1 MVGIDGGCFYTTALR
16 GTPDTGRPPDERL
29 TARADST
36 RIFVPTRKGHA
47 MKNRWKNFL
56 GDDAG
61 AEFADDIAVH
71 YGNPERELEVAV
83 TGLVFADLGHLG
95 VISVHGKDAT
105 AFLQG
110 QLSNDVNLVDESH
123 SQLSAYCTPK
133 GRILGLFRLF
143 RRDDTFYLRLPLGT
157 LDAVLERLR
166 RYVLRAEVTL
176 EDATD
181 NFIRIGVTGKEAAE
195 ELSSAIGRMPEQE
208 GTALKMQDLSVLRVP
223 GVHPRFEVYALSF
236 DAAKRLWDTLNV
248 RGAPVGLAA
257 WQLTEIQA
265 GLPNVYANTAE
276 QFIPQMLNLQ
286 LLDGVSFRKGCYPGQ
301 EIVARTQYL
310 GALKRR
316 MYAGRIAA
324 GARPSPGDALY
335 TTDDSTQAA
344 GQVVDAQPH
353 PDGGYAALAVLQ
365 IGAAESGDLHLGSSS
380 GPVFLLE
387 TLPYPFAQ
395 KGAGYIF

>member
-1 MVGIDGGCFYTTALR
+1 
-16 GTPDTGRPPDERL
+16 
-29 TARADST
+29 
-36 RIFVPTRKGHA
+36 
-47 MKNRWKNFL
+47 MKNLWRNFL

-61 AEFADDIAVH
+61 AEFVDDIAVH
-71 YGNPERELEVAV
+71 YGNPERELEIAV

-105 AFLQG
+105 DFLQG
-110 QLSNDVNLVDESH
+110 QFCNDIQQVDDGH

-143 RRDDTFYLRLPLGT
+143 RRGDTFYLRLPLDT
-157 LDAVLERLR
+157 IDAVLDRLR

-195 ELSSAIGRMPEQE
+195 ELSAVTGMLPELE
-208 GTALKMQDLSVLRVP
+208 GGVVQTPDFTVLRVP
-223 GVHPRFEVYALSF
+223 GMHPRFEVYVLSY
-236 DAAKRLWDTLNV
+236 DAARSLWDSLNV
-248 RGAPVGLAA
+248 RGAPIGLAA

-265 GLPNVYANTAE
+265 GLPNVYAETAE
-276 QFIPQMLNLQ
+276 LFIPQMLNLQ

-316 MYAGRIAA
+316 MYAGRITAD
-324 GARPSPGDALY
+324 GLPSPGDELFTSA
-335 TTDDSTQAA
+335 DITQAA
-344 GQVVDAQPH
+344 GQIVDARPH

-365 IGAAESGDLHLGSSS
+365 ISAAQAGDLHLGSGN
-380 GPVFLLE
+380 GPAFTLE
-387 TLPYPFAQ
+387 ALPYPFPD
-395 KGAGYIF
+395 

>member
-1 MVGIDGGCFYTTALR
+1 
-16 GTPDTGRPPDERL
+16 
-29 TARADST
+29 
-36 RIFVPTRKGHA
+36 

-83 TGLVFADLGHLG
+83 TGLVFVDLGHLG
-95 VISVHGKDAT
+95 VISVHGKDAA

-110 QLSNDVNLVDESH
+110 QFSNDVDQVDETH

-143 RRDDTFYLRLPLGT
+143 RRGDTYYLRLPLDT

-195 ELSSAIGRMPEQE
+195 ELASAIGRPPEREGGALQTQE
-208 GTALKMQDLSVLRVP
+208 LAVLRVP
-223 GVHPRFEVYALSF
+223 GKHPRFEVYALTF

-265 GLPNVYANTAE
+265 GLPNVYANTVE
-276 QFIPQMLNLQ
+276 LFIPQMLNLQ
-286 LLDGVSFRKGCYPGQ
+286 LIDGVNFRKGCYPGQ

-316 MYAGRIAA
+316 MYLGRIAVDA
-324 GARPSPGDALY
+324 PPMPGDPLY
-335 TTDDSTQAA
+335 ASADGGQAA
-344 GQVVDAQPH
+344 GHIVESQPH
-353 PDGGYAALAVLQ
+353 PDGGYAALAV
-365 IGAAESGDLHLGSSS
+365 IPIEAAQAGELHLGSRD
-380 GPVFLLE
+380 GPAFTLE
-387 TLPYPFAQ
+387 ALPYPFAD
-395 KGAGYIF
+395 

>member
-1 MVGIDGGCFYTTALR
+1 
-16 GTPDTGRPPDERL
+16 
-29 TARADST
+29 
-36 RIFVPTRKGHA
+36 
-47 MKNRWKNFL
+47 MKNLWRNFL

-71 YGNPERELEVAV
+71 YGNPERELEIAI

-95 VISVHGKDAT
+95 VISIHGKDA
-105 AFLQG
+105 ADFLQG
-110 QLSNDVNLVDESH
+110 QFSNDVRQVDEGH

-143 RRDDTFYLRLPLGT
+143 KRGDTYYLRLPLDT

-176 EDATD
+176 EDATN

-195 ELSSAIGRMPEQE
+195 ELSAVIDNLPEQE
-208 GTALKMQDLSVLRVP
+208 GMAIQTQDLAVLRVP
-223 GVHPRFEVYALSF
+223 GVHPRFEVYALSYE
-236 DAAKRLWDTLNV
+236 AARNLWDTLNV
-248 RGAPVGLAA
+248 RGAPVGHAA
-257 WQLTEIQA
+257 WQLTEILT
-265 GLPNVYANTAE
+265 GLPTVYASTTE

-286 LLDGVSFRKGCYPGQ
+286 LIDGVNFRKGCYPGQ

-316 MYAGRIAA
+316 MYAGRIAVDIP
-324 GARPSPGDALY
+324 PSPGDALY
-335 TTDDSTQAA
+335 TPEDSVQAA
-344 GQVVDAQPH
+344 GQLVDAQPH

-365 IGAAESGDLHLGSSS
+365 ISAAAAGDLHLGSSD
-380 GPVFLLE
+380 GPAFTLE
-387 TLPYPFAQ
+387 ALPYPFAE
-395 KGAGYIF
+395 

>member
-1 MVGIDGGCFYTTALR
+1 
-16 GTPDTGRPPDERL
+16 
-29 TARADST
+29 
-36 RIFVPTRKGHA
+36 
-47 MKNRWKNFL
+47 MKNLWKNFL

-61 AEFADDIAVH
+61 AEFADDIALH
-71 YGNPERELEVAV
+71 YGNPERELEIAV

-105 AFLQG
+105 GFLQG
-110 QLSNDVNLVDESH
+110 QFSNDVREVDEGH

-143 RRDDTFYLRLPLGT
+143 RRGDTYYLRLPLDT

-181 NFIRIGVTGKEAAE
+181 NFIRIGATGKEAAE
-195 ELSSAIGRMPEQE
+195 ELAAVIGNLPEQE
-208 GTALKMQDLSVLRVP
+208 GAVVQTQDLSVLRVP
-223 GVHPRFEVYALSF
+223 GVHPRFEVYALSY
-236 DAAKRLWDTLNV
+236 DAARNLWDTLNV
-248 RGAPVGLAA
+248 RGAPVGLDA

-265 GLPNVYANTAE
+265 GLPNVYASTAE

-286 LLDGVSFRKGCYPGQ
+286 LIDGVNFRKGCYPGQ

-316 MYAGRIAA
+316 MYAGRIATDTP
-324 GARPSPGDALY
+324 PSPGDALY
-335 TTDDSTQAA
+335 TPHDSVQAA
-344 GQVVDAQPH
+344 GQLVDTRPH
-353 PDGGYAALAVLQ
+353 PDGGYAVLAVLQ
-365 IGAAESGDLHLGSSS
+365 ISAAEIGDLHLGSSD
-380 GPVFLLE
+380 GPAFTLE
-387 TLPYPFAQ
+387 ALPYSFAD
-395 KGAGYIF
+395 

>member
-1 MVGIDGGCFYTTALR
+1 
-16 GTPDTGRPPDERL
+16 
-29 TARADST
+29 
-36 RIFVPTRKGHA
+36 
-47 MKNRWKNFL
+47 MKNLWRNFL

-71 YGNPERELEVAV
+71 YGNPERELEIAI

-95 VISVHGKDAT
+95 VISVHGKDA
-105 AFLQG
+105 AEFLQG
-110 QLSNDVNLVDESH
+110 QFSNDVRQVDEGH
-123 SQLSAYCTPK
+123 NQLSAYCTPK
-133 GRILGLFRLF
+133 GRVLGLFRLF
-143 RRDDTFYLRLPLGT
+143 KRGGTYYLRLPLDT

-181 NFIRIGVTGKEAAE
+181 NFIRIGVTGKEASE
-195 ELSSAIGRMPEQE
+195 ELGAVIGSLPEQE
-208 GTALKMQDLSVLRVP
+208 GAVVHTQDLSVLRVP
-223 GVHPRFEVYALSF
+223 GVHPRYEVYALSYE
-236 DAAKRLWDTLNV
+236 AARSLWDSLNV
-248 RGAPVGLAA
+248 RGAPVGLNA

-265 GLPNVYANTAE
+265 GLPTVYASTAE

-286 LLDGVSFRKGCYPGQ
+286 LIDGVNFRKGCYPGQ

-324 GARPSPGDALY
+324 DTPPSPGDALY
-335 TTDDSTQAA
+335 TTEDNVQAA
-344 GQVVDAQPH
+344 GQLVDAQPH

-365 IGAAESGDLHLGSSS
+365 ISAAEASDLHLGSSD
-380 GPVFLLE
+380 GPAFTLE
-387 TLPYPFAQ
+387 ALPYPFAD
-395 KGAGYIF
+395 

>member
-1 MVGIDGGCFYTTALR
+1 VYLPNFQDQ
-16 GTPDTGRPPDERL
+16 
-29 TARADST
+29 
-36 RIFVPTRKGHA
+36 KGHV
-47 MKNRWKNFL
+47 MKNLWKNFL

-71 YGNPERELEVAV
+71 YGNPERELEIAV

-95 VISVHGKDAT
+95 IISVHGKDA
-105 AFLQG
+105 AGFLQG
-110 QLSNDVNLVDESH
+110 QFSNDVQQVDEGH

-143 RRDDTFYLRLPLGT
+143 RRGETYYLRLPLDT
-157 LDAVLERLR
+157 IDAVLERLR

-195 ELSSAIGRMPEQE
+195 ELSTVIDGLPQQAGAAVQTR
-208 GTALKMQDLSVLRVP
+208 DLAVLRVP
-223 GVHPRFEVYALSF
+223 GVHPRFEVYALSYH
-236 DAAKRLWDTLNV
+236 AARNLWDTLNV

-265 GLPNVYANTAE
+265 GLPNVYASTAE
-276 QFIPQMLNLQ
+276 LFIPQMLNLQ
-286 LLDGVSFRKGCYPGQ
+286 LIDGVNFRKGCYPGQ

-316 MYAGRIAA
+316 MYAGRILADS
-324 GARPSPGDALY
+324 RPSPGDALY
-335 TTDDSTQAA
+335 TTEDSVQAA
-344 GQVVDAQPH
+344 GQLVDAQPH

-365 IGAAESGDLHLGSSS
+365 ISAAETGDLHMNSSD
-380 GPVFLLE
+380 GPVFTLE
-387 TLPYPFAQ
+387 PLPYPFVD
-395 KGAGYIF
+395 

>member
-1 MVGIDGGCFYTTALR
+1 M
-16 GTPDTGRPPDERL
+16 
-29 TARADST
+29 
-36 RIFVPTRKGHA
+36 
-47 MKNRWKNFL
+47 MKNLWRNFL

-71 YGNPERELEVAV
+71 YGNPERELEIAV

-95 VISVHGKDAT
+95 VISVHGKDA
-105 AFLQG
+105 ADFLQG
-110 QLSNDVNLVDESH
+110 QFSNDVKQVDEGH

-133 GRILGLFRLF
+133 GRVLGLFRLF
-143 RRDDTFYLRLPLGT
+143 RRGDTYYLRLPLDT

-181 NFIRIGVTGKEAAE
+181 NFIRIGVTGKDAE
-195 ELSSAIGRMPEQE
+195 EELAAVIGNLPQQE
-208 GTALKMQDLSVLRVP
+208 GDAVQTQDLSVLRVP
-223 GVHPRFEVYALSF
+223 GVHPRFEVYALSYE
-236 DAAKRLWDTLNV
+236 AARNLWDSLNV
-248 RGAPVGLAA
+248 RGAPVGLDA

-265 GLPNVYANTAE
+265 GLPNVYASTSE
-276 QFIPQMLNLQ
+276 LFIPQMLNLQ
-286 LLDGVSFRKGCYPGQ
+286 LIDGVNFRKGCYPGQ

-324 GARPSPGDALY
+324 DTPPSAGDALY
-335 TTDDSTQAA
+335 TPDDSMQAA
-344 GQVVDAQPH
+344 GQIVDSRLH

-365 IGAAESGDLHLGSSS
+365 ISAAETGDLHLGSSD
-380 GPVFLLE
+380 GPAFTLE
-387 TLPYPFAQ
+387 ALPYSFAD
-395 KGAGYIF
+395 

>member
-1 MVGIDGGCFYTTALR
+1 M
-16 GTPDTGRPPDERL
+16 
-29 TARADST
+29 
-36 RIFVPTRKGHA
+36 
-47 MKNRWKNFL
+47 MKNLWKNFL

-71 YGNPERELEVAV
+71 YGNPERELEIAV

-105 AFLQG
+105 DFLQG
-110 QLSNDVNLVDESH
+110 QFSNDVREVDEGH

-143 RRDDTFYLRLPLGT
+143 RRGDSYYLRLPLDT

-181 NFIRIGVTGKEAAE
+181 NFLRIGVTGKEAAV
-195 ELSSAIGRMPEQE
+195 ELAAVIGKLPEQ
-208 GTALKMQDLSVLRVP
+208 TSAAVTTRDLSVLRVP
-223 GVHPRFEVYALSF
+223 GVHPRFEVYALSY
-236 DAAKRLWDTLNV
+236 DAARRVWDTLNV

-265 GLPNVYANTAE
+265 GLPNVYASTAE
-276 QFIPQMLNLQ
+276 LFIPQMLNLQ
-286 LLDGVSFRKGCYPGQ
+286 LIDGVNFRKGCYPGQ

-324 GARPSPGDALY
+324 DTPPAPGDAVY
-335 TTDDSTQAA
+335 SPDDSVQAA
-344 GQVVDAQPH
+344 GQLVDAQPH

-365 IGAAESGDLHLGSSS
+365 ISAAGAGDLHLGSSD
-380 GPVFLLE
+380 GPAFALE
-387 TLPYPFAQ
+387 ALPYPFAD
-395 KGAGYIF
+395 

>member
-1 MVGIDGGCFYTTALR
+1 MPFVTT
-16 GTPDTGRPPDERL
+16 P
-29 TARADST
+29 
-36 RIFVPTRKGHA
+36 
-47 MKNRWKNFL
+47 
-56 GDDAG
+56 
-61 AEFADDIAVH
+61 
-71 YGNPERELEVAV
+71 
-83 TGLVFADLGHLG
+83 
-95 VISVHGKDAT
+95 
-105 AFLQG
+105 
-110 QLSNDVNLVDESH
+110 
-123 SQLSAYCTPK
+123 
-133 GRILGLFRLF
+133 
-143 RRDDTFYLRLPLGT
+143 
-157 LDAVLERLR
+157 
-166 RYVLRAEVTL
+166 
-176 EDATD
+176 
-181 NFIRIGVTGKEAAE
+181 
-195 ELSSAIGRMPEQE
+195 
-208 GTALKMQDLSVLRVP
+208 
-223 GVHPRFEVYALSF
+223 
-236 DAAKRLWDTLNV
+236 
-248 RGAPVGLAA
+248 GLAS
-257 WQLTEIQA
+257 
-265 GLPNVYANTAE
+265 LPNVYANTAE

>member
-1 MVGIDGGCFYTTALR
+1 M
-16 GTPDTGRPPDERL
+16 
-29 TARADST
+29 
-36 RIFVPTRKGHA
+36 
-47 MKNRWKNFL
+47 MKNLWKDFL

-71 YGNPERELEVAV
+71 YGNPERELEIAV

-95 VISVHGKDAT
+95 VISVHGRDT
-105 AFLQG
+105 AEYLQG
-110 QLSNDVNLVDESH
+110 QFSNDVREVDEDH

-143 RRDDTFYLRLPLGT
+143 RRGDTYYLRLPLDT

-181 NFIRIGVTGKEAAE
+181 NFIRIGVTGKEAAV
-195 ELSSAIGRMPEQE
+195 ELSTVIANLPEQA
-208 GTALKMQDLSVLRVP
+208 GAAVTTRDLSVLRVP
-223 GVHPRFEVYALSF
+223 GVHPRFEVYALSY
-236 DAAKRLWDTLNV
+236 DAARSVWDTLNV

-265 GLPNVYANTAE
+265 GLPNVFASTAE
-276 QFIPQMLNLQ
+276 LFLPQMLNLQ
-286 LLDGVSFRKGCYPGQ
+286 LIDGVNFRKGCYPGQ

-316 MYAGRIAA
+316 MYTGRIAA
-324 GARPSPGDALY
+324 DTPPLPADALY
-335 TTDDSTQAA
+335 TPEDSVQAA
-344 GQVVDAQPH
+344 GQLVDARPH

-365 IGAAESGDLHLGSSS
+365 ISAAETGNLHLGSSD
-380 GPVFLLE
+380 GPAFTLE
-387 TLPYPFAQ
+387 ALPYPFAD
-395 KGAGYIF
+395 

>member
-1 MVGIDGGCFYTTALR
+1 
-16 GTPDTGRPPDERL
+16 
-29 TARADST
+29 
-36 RIFVPTRKGHA
+36 
-47 MKNRWKNFL
+47 MKNLWKNFL

-61 AEFADDIAVH
+61 AEFADDIALH
-71 YGNPERELEVAV
+71 YGNPERELEIVV

-105 AFLQG
+105 EFLQG
-110 QLSNDVNLVDESH
+110 QFCNDVRAVDEGH

-133 GRILGLFRLF
+133 GRVLGLFRLF
-143 RRDDTFYLRLPLGT
+143 RRGDTYYLRLPLDT

-195 ELSSAIGRMPEQE
+195 ELAAVIDNLPEQE
-208 GTALKMQDLSVLRVP
+208 GAAVQTQDLSVLRVP
-223 GVHPRFEVYALSF
+223 GVHPRFEVYALSY
-236 DAAKRLWDTLNV
+236 DAARSLWDALNV

-265 GLPNVYANTAE
+265 GLPNVYASTSE

-286 LLDGVSFRKGCYPGQ
+286 LIDGVNFRKGCYPGQ

-316 MYAGRIAA
+316 MYAGRIAVDIP
-324 GARPSPGDALY
+324 PSPGDALY
-335 TTDDSTQAA
+335 TPEDSVQAA
-344 GQVVDAQPH
+344 GQLVDAQPH

-365 IGAAESGDLHLGSSS
+365 ISAAAAGDLHLGSSD
-380 GPVFLLE
+380 GPAFTLE
-387 TLPYPFAQ
+387 ALPYPFAE
-395 KGAGYIF
+395 

>member
-1 MVGIDGGCFYTTALR
+1 M
-16 GTPDTGRPPDERL
+16 
-29 TARADST
+29 
-36 RIFVPTRKGHA
+36 
-47 MKNRWKNFL
+47 MKNLWRNFL

-71 YGNPERELEVAV
+71 YGNPERELEIAV

-95 VISVHGKDAT
+95 VISVHGKDA
-105 AFLQG
+105 ADFLQG
-110 QLSNDVNLVDESH
+110 QFSNDVRQVDEVH

-133 GRILGLFRLF
+133 GRVLGLFRLF
-143 RRDDTFYLRLPLGT
+143 RRGDTYYLRLPLDT

-181 NFIRIGVTGKEAAE
+181 NFIRIGVTGKEAEE
-195 ELSSAIGRMPEQE
+195 ELAAVIGNLPQQE
-208 GTALKMQDLSVLRVP
+208 GDAVQTQDLSVLRVP
-223 GVHPRFEVYALSF
+223 GAHPRFEVYALSYE
-236 DAAKRLWDTLNV
+236 AARSLWDSLNV
-248 RGAPVGLAA
+248 RGAPIGLGA

-265 GLPNVYANTAE
+265 GLPTVYASTAE

-286 LLDGVSFRKGCYPGQ
+286 LIDGVNFRKGCYPGQ

-324 GARPSPGDALY
+324 DTPPSPGDALY
-335 TTDDSTQAA
+335 TPDDSVQAA
-344 GQVVDAQPH
+344 GQIVDARLH

-365 IGAAESGDLHLGSSS
+365 ISAADAGDLHLGSSD
-380 GPVFLLE
+380 GPAFTLE
-387 TLPYPFAQ
+387 ALPYPFAD
-395 KGAGYIF
+395 

>member
-1 MVGIDGGCFYTTALR
+1 
-16 GTPDTGRPPDERL
+16 
-29 TARADST
+29 
-36 RIFVPTRKGHA
+36 
-47 MKNRWKNFL
+47 MKTLWKNFL

-61 AEFADDIAVH
+61 AEFADNIALH
-71 YGNPERELEVAV
+71 YGNPERELEIAV

-95 VISVHGKDAT
+95 VISVHGKDAA

-110 QLSNDVNLVDESH
+110 QFSNDVQQVDEDH

-133 GRILGLFRLF
+133 GRVLGLFRLF
-143 RRDDTFYLRLPLGT
+143 RRGDTYYLRLPLDT

-195 ELSSAIGRMPEQE
+195 ELSAIIDALPEQA
-208 GTALKMQDLSVLRVP
+208 GGVARTRDLSVLRVP
-223 GVHPRFEVYALSF
+223 GVHPRFEVYALSY
-236 DAAKRLWDTLNV
+236 DAARSLWDTLNV

-265 GLPNVYANTAE
+265 GLPNVYAGTAE
-276 QFIPQMLNLQ
+276 LFIPQMLNLQ
-286 LLDGVSFRKGCYPGQ
+286 LIDGVNFRKGCYPGQ

-316 MYAGRIAA
+316 MYAGRCAA
-324 GARPSPGDALY
+324 DTRPAPGDALY
-335 TTDDSTQAA
+335 TADDTGEAA
-344 GQVVDAQPH
+344 GQIVDAQPH
-353 PDGGYAALAVLQ
+353 PDGGYAALAVLR
-365 IGAAESGDLHLGSSS
+365 INSAETGDLHLGSSD
-380 GPVFLLE
+380 GPAFILE
-387 TLPYPFAQ
+387 ALPYPFAD
-395 KGAGYIF
+395 